1 MKIPILWLREY
12 LDENISLDNIAH
24 KLTMAGLE
32 SELQTIKQGTW
43 SGILVGEI
51 LEIEKHP
58 NADRL
63 NLVTVDINNEVKKV
77 VCGAP
82 NVEINQK
89 IAFAKVGSELLD
101 HESQQLVP
109 LQAAKIRGVVS
120 EGMICS
126 EKELGIGDNHD
137 GILVLPPKVPKGT
150 KLESILGQEI
160 LETEPTP
167 NRPDWLSVIGVA
179 REIAALN
186 NTTII
191 EPSLQFTESNEE
203 TVTQAS
209 ITIEDSDLC
218 GRYTASVIS
227 GIKIQESPEWL
238 KEKLISAG
246 QRPINN
252 IVDITNFVML
262 ETGQPL
268 HAFDLTKIQNST
280 VKIRRAKDKEILT
293 TLDDEKR
300 TLSNDMLVIADEEKP
315 IGLAGI
321 MGGLHSEVTDN
332 TTTILLESASFL
344 PANIRKTRTELKMRT
359 EASHRFERHLNPG
372 LAIMGQKRAIHLIQQ
387 ITQGSVCKNIID
399 VYPNKIATESII
411 ITTQKVTEV
420 LGTKFTLK
428 QMQTIFTSLG
438 IESQEVNKTTLEIT
452 PPYWRSDI
460 NIVEDL
466 IEELARIQGYEIIP
480 TKYISQPIPPREE
493 QPERNLSLKIQ
504 DLLVLSGMQEII
516 TYPLTSKEA
525 LEFVE
530 NKRDIVPMKLAN
542 PMSQKPEDFTYSNIS
557 DTLGFREY
565 LRTNLRVGMLET
577 IAHNVRYGADNIK
590 LFEVG
595 KQYIPRNNNLPEE
608 LRVALGGFC
617 GNRDQL
623 NWTNDQ
629 EPMDFFDA
637 KGIINMTF
645 KELKLESIF
654 TPKIDILFEDEICSA
669 IVVQGT
675 EVGVVGQ
682 VKNEIARNFGINTK
696 PVIIFELNLHKLLP
710 LTLNTSQYFSK
721 LPRFPISYRDIAL
734 VVDNQIS
741 AITLIKSINDHKL
754 VINVDLFDEF
764 TGDSLPSGHRSLA
777 FRIHFYD
784 QDHTLTSEEIN
795 ESVDKI
801 LNKLQ
806 HTTGATIRETR

>member
-1 MKIPILWLREY
+1 MKIPIVWLEEY
-12 LDENISLDNIAH
+12 LNENVSLDNIAH

-51 LEIEKHP
+51 LKIEKHP

-63 NLVTVDINNEVKKV
+63 NLVTVDIDNEIKKV

-82 NVEINQK
+82 NVEVNQK
-89 IAFAKVGSELLD
+89 IAFAKIGSELLD
-101 HESQQLVP
+101 HESQKLTP

-150 KLESILGQEI
+150 KLESILGQVI

-167 NRPDWLSVIGVA
+167 NRPDWLSVLGVA

-186 NTTII
+186 DSNIK
-191 EPSLQFTESNEE
+191 EPSLQYIESDEN
-203 TVTQAS
+203 TNTKAS
-209 ITIEDSDLC
+209 VEIEDPDLC
-218 GRYTASVIS
+218 GRYTASIIS
-227 GIKIQESPEWL
+227 GIQIEESPEWL
-238 KEKLISAG
+238 KEKLINAG

-252 IVDITNFVML
+252 VVDITNYVML
-262 ETGQPL
+262 EIGQPL

-280 VKIRRAKDKEILT
+280 IKIRRAKDKEILV
-293 TLDDEKR
+293 TLDEEKR
-300 TLSNDMLVIADEEKP
+300 TLTNDMLVIADENKP

-321 MGGLHSEVTDN
+321 MGGLDSEVTDK

-359 EASHRFERHLNPG
+359 EASHRFERHLNPE
-372 LAIMGQKRAIHLIQQ
+372 LAMMGQKRAIHLIQQ
-387 ITQGSVCKNIID
+387 ITKGSVCKNIID
-399 VYPNKIATESII
+399 VYPNKSTSQSIT
-411 ITTQKVTEV
+411 ITTKKVAEV
-420 LGTKFTLK
+420 LGTKFTLN
-428 QMQTIFTSLG
+428 QMKKIFTSLG
-438 IESQEVNKTTLEIT
+438 IKSKEINKTTLEIT
-452 PPYWRSDI
+452 QPYWRSDI

-493 QPERNLSLKIQ
+493 QPERNLSLKLQ
-504 DLLVLSGMQEII
+504 DLFVLSGMQEII

-525 LEFVE
+525 LLFVE
-530 NKRDIVPMKLAN
+530 NKKDIEPMKLSN
-542 PMSQKPEDFTYSNIS
+542 PMSQKPDDFTYSNIS

-577 IAHNVRYGADNIK
+577 IAHNVRFGADNLK

-595 KQYIPRNNNLPEE
+595 KQYIPKDSDLPEE
-608 LRVALGGFC
+608 VRVALGGFC
-617 GNRDQL
+617 GNRSQI
-623 NWTNDQ
+623 NWTNNQDS
-629 EPMDFFDA
+629 MNFFDA
-637 KGIINMTF
+637 TGVITSVL

-654 TPKIDILFEDEICSA
+654 TPKTDILFENDISSA
-669 IVVQGT
+669 IVVQGI
-675 EVGVVGQ
+675 EIGVVGQ
-682 VKNEIARNFGINTK
+682 VKNEIAKNFGINTK
-696 PVIIFELNLHKLLP
+696 PVIMFELNLHKLLS
-710 LTLNTSQYFSK
+710 LTKNTSRLFTK

-734 VVDNQIS
+734 IVNKE
-741 AITLIKSINDHKL
+741 ITAANLLKIIKDHKL
-754 VINVDLFDEF
+754 VINADLFDEF
-764 TGDSLPSGHRSLA
+764 TGNSLPDDHRSLA

-784 QDHTLTSEEIN
+784 PDHTLTSDEIN
-795 ESVDKI
+795 ESVNKI
-801 LNKLQ
+801 LNKLR
-806 HTTGATIRETR
+806 HTTGATIRESS

>member
-1 MKIPILWLREY
+1 MKIPIVWLEEY
-12 LDENISLDNIAH
+12 LNNNVSLENIAH

-32 SELQTIKQGTW
+32 SELQTLKQGTW
-43 SGILVGEI
+43 SGVLVGEI

-63 NLVTVDINNEVKKV
+63 NLVTVDVNDEIKKV

-82 NVEINQK
+82 NIEISQK

-101 HESQQLVP
+101 HESNKLVP

-126 EKELGIGDNHD
+126 EKELGIGDDHN
-137 GILVLPPKVPKGT
+137 GILVLPTKVPNGT
-150 KLESILGQEI
+150 KLESILGHTI

-179 REIAALN
+179 REVAALN
-186 NTTII
+186 DSTIK
-191 EPSLQFTESNEE
+191 EPSLLYEESDKD
-203 TVTQAS
+203 TITKAS
-209 ITIEDSDLC
+209 VEIESSDLC

-227 GIKIQESPEWL
+227 GIKIEESPQWL
-238 KEKLISAG
+238 KEKLINAG

-252 IVDITNFVML
+252 IVDITNYVML
-262 ETGQPL
+262 EIGQPL

-280 VKIRRAKDKEILT
+280 IKIRRAKENEILVTLDKE
-293 TLDDEKR
+293 KR
-300 TLSNDMLVIADEEKP
+300 ILSNDMLVIADEEKP

-321 MGGLHSEVTDN
+321 MGGLHSEVTN
-332 TTTILLESASFL
+332 ETTTILLESASFL

-359 EASHRFERHLNPG
+359 EASHRFERHLNPE

-387 ITQGSVCKNIID
+387 VTGGSVCKNIID
-399 VYPNKIATESII
+399 VYPTKVETKSIQ
-411 ITTQKVTEV
+411 ITTQKVAEV
-420 LGTKFTLK
+420 LGTKFTLQ
-428 QMQTIFTSLG
+428 QMEKIFTSLG
-438 IESQEVNKTTLEIT
+438 IESYVANKTTLEIT

-466 IEELARIQGYEIIP
+466 IEELARIQGYDIIP
-480 TKYISQPIPPREE
+480 TKYISQPIPPRED

-525 LEFVE
+525 LSFVE
-530 NKRDIVPMKLAN
+530 NKKDIEPMKLAN
-542 PMSQKPEDFTYSNIS
+542 PMSQKPEGFTYSNIS

-577 IAHNVRYGADNIK
+577 IAHNVRFGADNIK

-595 KQYIPRNNNLPEE
+595 KQYIPQDNNLPKEIST
-608 LRVALGGFC
+608 AIGGFC
-617 GNRDQL
+617 GNRSQL

-629 EPMDFFDA
+629 ETMNFFDA
-637 KGIINMTF
+637 KGIIDSIL

-654 TPKIDILFEDEICSA
+654 TPKVDILFEDEICSG
-669 IVVQGT
+669 IIVQGT
-675 EVGVVGQ
+675 EIGVVGQ

-696 PVIIFELNLHKLLP
+696 PVIIFEINLHKLLS
-710 LTLNTSQYFSK
+710 LINNTSQYFTK

-734 VVDNQIS
+734 VVDKQIS
-741 AITLIKSINDHKL
+741 ASSLLKTIGDHKL
-754 VINVDLFDEF
+754 VISVDLFDEF
-764 TGDSLPSGHRSLA
+764 IGDSLPSGHRSLA

-795 ESVDKI
+795 ESVDKM
-801 LNKLQ
+801 LKKLR
-806 HTTGATIRETR
+806 HTTGATIRETN